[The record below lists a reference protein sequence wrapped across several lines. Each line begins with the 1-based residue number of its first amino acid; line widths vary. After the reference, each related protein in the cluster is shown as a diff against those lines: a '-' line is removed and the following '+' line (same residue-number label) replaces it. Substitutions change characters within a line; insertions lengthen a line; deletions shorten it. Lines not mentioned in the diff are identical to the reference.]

1 MLKIGLTGGIASGKS
16 EATKIFASQ
25 QVPIIDADQVAHE
38 ILSHDSNIKQK
49 VITHFG
55 NDILTKNQKINRKAL
70 RNIIFQDIKEKNF
83 LENLLHPVIIGN
95 IQHFLSSLSKNKD
108 IDYCIVVI
116 PLLFE
121 TYCQKF
127 IDKIIVIDSP
137 IDRQI
142 ERVTKRD
149 GINTQQAINIINYQI
164 SREQRLQ
171 YADYIIFNDYDLID
185 IHNDIIELDKV
196 FKQN

>member
-16 EATKIFASQ
+16 EATKIFANQ
-25 QVPIIDADQVAHE
+25 QVPIIDADQVAHDL
-38 ILSHDSNIKQK
+38 LSHDPNIKQK

-55 NDILTKNQKINRKAL
+55 NDILNKNGSINRKAL
-70 RNIIFQDIKEKNF
+70 RNIIFQDIKEKHF